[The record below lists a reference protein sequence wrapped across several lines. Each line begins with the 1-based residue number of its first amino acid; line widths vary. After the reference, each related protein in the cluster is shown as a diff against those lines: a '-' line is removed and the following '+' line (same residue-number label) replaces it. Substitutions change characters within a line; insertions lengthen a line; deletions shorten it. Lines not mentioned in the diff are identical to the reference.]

1 MKIKNMTNMGTFQ
14 IDFFELSF
22 LAEACI
28 PSTPIA
34 RAVFWSNLT
43 DRYWEQMT
51 QSERDSLFEWMN
63 RNDFYKES
71 LKEHESTQVF
81 HARFDPNNQY
91 LVKTKYKGEE
101 KEVNAFM
108 MNERYYISTRTY
120 IASEYIINITKL
132 EHEKS
137 I

>member
-1 MKIKNMTNMGTFQ
+1 
-14 IDFFELSF
+14 
-22 LAEACI
+22 
-28 PSTPIA
+28 
-34 RAVFWSNLT
+34 
-43 DRYWEQMT
+43 MT

-71 LKEHESTQVF
+71 LKEHESTQIF

-91 LVKTKYKGEE
+91 LVKTKYNGEE
-101 KEVNAFM
+101 KEINAFM